1 MPTEQ
6 DHNDAVRLP
15 AMLIGAISAGV
26 CVLIALGGGYLSS
39 QRGGAMSDGINTLI
53 ASIPGVIIA
62 SAVLGLMPA
71 RAAGL
76 WAIPVLGMGVVRAF
90 VSLALGMGI
99 YALIGPDKAVFFLT
113 LLVSLLAVLGIDVA
127 SVLSLISKHA
137 PAEHAAGESEGVC

>member
-1 MPTEQ
+1 MTTQP

-15 AMLIGAISAGV
+15 AMPIGAISLVA
-26 CVLIALGGGYLSS
+26 CVLIAMGGGYLST

-53 ASIPGVIIA
+53 ASVPGVVIA
-62 SAVLGLMPA
+62 SAVLALLPA

-76 WAIPVLGMGVVRAF
+76 WAVPVLGMGVVRAF
-90 VSLALGMGI
+90 VSLAVGMAV

-113 LLVSLLAVLGIDVA
+113 LLVSLLAALSIDVA

-137 PAEHAAGESEGVC
+137 PAMSAAGESEGVC